1 MSETTNPG
9 SPEAKRL
16 GCTCP
21 VLDNAYG
28 EGAVVD
34 GQINKEAFYIDPDCS
49 IHVNSELLRAEVSR
63 GAMGAE
69 TDGSGMESGDGQP
82 SDQPAEGETGGSE
95 GGSAGMSSRIGQ
107 DSKGVPAPGGE
118 A

>member
-63 GAMGAE
+63 GEMGAE
-69 TDGSGMESGDGQP
+69 TDGSRVEGGDGQP
-82 SDQPAEGETGGSE
+82 SDNPPEVEAGRSE
-95 GGSAGMSSRIGQ
+95 GGSAGLPPRIGQ
-107 DSKGVPAPGGE
+107 VSEGVPAPGGE